1 MDTSPTPVSAP
12 ASWRPVIVLALAAF
26 IFNTTEFIPVAL
38 LSAIGAG
45 FAMTAGET
53 GRMLT
58 IYAWVVAL
66 TSLPMMLI
74 TRRIERR
81 RLLAGV
87 FVVFVVSHLFS
98 GMAWSFATLMAS
110 RIGVALAHAAFW
122 SITAALAVRV
132 APEGQGTKALGLLA
146 TGSTLAMV
154 LGIPLGRVIGEALGW
169 RVTFVLIGV
178 LACFTLIQLMRI
190 LPALPSKNAGS
201 LRSLPKI
208 LARPALLVVYALIV
222 TVVTA
227 HFIAYSYI
235 EPFMRDVAGLGP
247 GMITTLLFVL
257 GGAGVFG
264 SLLFSHCSERF
275 PRVFLLGS
283 AAALTLCLLLLWPLT
298 WSPALLAVFFVLWGA
313 AMLCFGLFLQAR
325 VLWLAWDAADV
336 GMSLFSGLYNV
347 GIGAGALLGG
357 LVVTHVGLEWIGLT
371 GGVLALVSLVG
382 AVLASRRFPDVA
394 AHGRGHEHGL

>member
-1 MDTSPTPVSAP
+1 MNTSSSPVPAP
-12 ASWRPVIVLALAAF
+12 ANWRPVIVLALAAF

-45 FAMTAGET
+45 FSMSAGET

-58 IYAWVVAL
+58 IYAWVVSL

-87 FVVFVVSHLFS
+87 FVLFIVSHLFS
-98 GMAWSFATLMAS
+98 GLAWSFATLMAS

-122 SITAALAVRV
+122 SITAGLAVRV
-132 APEGQGTKALGLLA
+132 APEGKGTKALGLLA

-178 LACFTLIQLMRI
+178 LACLALVLLLRS
-190 LPALPSKNAGS
+190 LPPLPSKNAGS

-208 LARPALLVVYALIV
+208 LARPALLMVYALIMM
-222 TVVTA
+222 VVTA

-235 EPFMRDVAGLGP
+235 EPFMRDVGGFGP
-247 GMITTLLFVL
+247 VMITSFLLVL
-257 GGAGVFG
+257 GAAGVFG
-264 SLLFSHCSERF
+264 SLLFSHYSERF
-275 PRVFLLGS
+275 PRLFLIG
-283 AAALTLCLLLLWPLT
+283 AASALTLCLVLLWPLT
-298 WSPALLAVFFVLWGA
+298 RSPVLLAAFFIVWGA
-313 AMLCFGLFLQAR
+313 SMLCLGLFLQAR
-325 VLWLAWDAADV
+325 VLKLAWDAADV
-336 GMSLFSGLYNV
+336 AMSLFSGLYNV

-371 GGVLALVSLVG
+371 GGALALLALVA
-382 AVLASRRFPDVA
+382 AVKACRRFL
-394 AHGRGHEHGL
+394 R